1 MFWIGN
7 RYWRWGPPGRLA
19 QLNNEEKTSEMYP
32 IDHLYRGYRRNP
44 DGIAVEDGT
53 RGVSY
58 RELVARVSAFGAA
71 LQDRWPAPSARIGI
85 CAYNTIEHLVAI
97 LGIYA
102 AGHTWVALN
111 PRNGKPE
118 LDAIVETTGLDAIIA
133 DMDCLDLF
141 AAPDEVPVILGRGAG
156 KSDGDTLDGLIDALS
171 GRAPQPI
178 TADRDAPQTIK
189 FTGGSTGRPKG
200 VLQGYRV
207 VNTSVAC
214 YLHKFGFTEK
224 DVNLCAAPLTHG
236 SSHYIL
242 PILSVGGRHVLI
254 DKPSSSN
261 LLASIRDDGVTTA
274 FMPPT
279 MIYNVMGDPEA
290 SRIDLSKF
298 VHLHYGAAPMPEKR
312 IREARDMFGGL
323 EVIYGQT
330 EAPMMITAMS
340 ADEFRDDRNLNSVGR
355 ETLLVRTAVM
365 DPEGRLLPAG
375 EDGEI
380 VVRGDLVMT
389 GYLDRPDETAKTIV
403 DGWLHTGDAGSMD
416 DRGYLFIKERLRD
429 IIISGGFNV
438 YPTDV
443 EAALVQ
449 HPAIRDCVVFSVPDE
464 KWGERVEA
472 AIELAPGH
480 SFDEAG
486 IIADTKSLI
495 GSVKTPKRLHVTDQL
510 PKSAVGKVLRREA
523 RERFG
528 EPDSDKTAV

>member
-1 MFWIGN
+1 
-7 RYWRWGPPGRLA
+7 
-19 QLNNEEKTSEMYP
+19 MYP
-32 IDHLYRGYRRNP
+32 IDHLYRGFRINP

-53 RGVSY
+53 RGLTY
-58 RELVARVSAFGAA
+58 RDLVARVEALAVA
-71 LQDRWPAPSARIGI
+71 LQDRHPAPSARIGI
-85 CAYNTIEHLVAI
+85 CAYNTIEHMISI
-97 LGIYA
+97 LGAYA
-102 AGHTWVALN
+102 AGHVWVALN

-118 LDAIVETTGLDAIIA
+118 LDAIVETTGLDLLIVDA
-133 DMDCLDLF
+133 DCLDRF
-141 AAPDEVPVILGRGAG
+141 TAPDDVPMILGRGGNAA
-156 KSDGDTLDGLIDALS
+156 DGDTLDGLISANL
-171 GRAPQPI
+171 GRRPRPNVV
-178 TADRDAPQTIK
+178 DRDAPQTIK

-207 VNTSVAC
+207 VNSSVAC
-214 YLHKFGFTEK
+214 YLHKFRFHAG

-254 DKPSSSN
+254 DQPKAPA
-261 LLASIRDDGVTTA
+261 LLAAIRDTGVTTS

-290 SRIDLSKF
+290 ARMDFSRF
-298 VHLHYGAAPMPEKR
+298 VHLQYGAAPMPETR
-312 IREARDMFGGL
+312 IRQALEMFGGL

-340 ADEFRDDRNLNSVGR
+340 ADEFADERNLNSVGR
-355 ETLLVRTAVM
+355 ETLLVNTGIM
-365 DPEGRLLPAG
+365 DPDGNLLPPG

-389 GYLDRPDETAKTIV
+389 GYLDRPEETSKTII
-403 DGWLHTGDAGSMD
+403 DGWLHTGDAGAID
-416 DRGYLFIKERLRD
+416 ERGYLFIKDRLRD

-443 EAALVQ
+443 EAALSQ

-472 AIELAPGH
+472 AVELLPETA
-480 SFDEAG
+480 FDEA
-486 IIADTKSLI
+486 AVLAATKELI
-495 GSVKTPKRLHVTDQL
+495 GSVKTPKKLHVTDRL

-528 EPDSDKTAV
+528 RSGG